1 MKECCSSTVSASG
14 RCCMPMSFFIWSG
27 TTGVASSSWSA
38 RAFPA
43 SSPGVVARRP
53 SRGQTRWRP
62 VSLASKRYSIFGC
75 CMPQATRSA
84 ACSFVP
90 PGSIVPTF
98 LAASPSWSHRFFF
111 FRSTDGWPSIFTGL
125 NRENL
130 VERLRRG
137 GLREVLSSLLL
148 AEPWHQHVIHQA
160 DGNDANEA
168 KAADAAEEAEEAEEA
183 ESDDANESEEAE
195 KAEVAEGHDANADEA
210 LWFFEYV
217 HWEVGPDENTLVVLG
232 DCDALSLPET
242 AQWLKEEYPRVRVA
256 THSGHGSICF
266 PPHSK
271 WLAEVLANFFDAERS

>member
-98 LAASPSWSHRFFF
+98 LAASPSWSHRFFSSGV
-111 FRSTDGWPSIFTGL
+111 RTVGHRYSRGSTAKTWSSGFGEAGFGRCSPACCSPSPGISTSSTRPTAMMRMRPRRPMRPRRQRRPRRPKAMTRMRARRPRRPRWPRAMTRMRTRHCGSSNMFIGKSARTKI
-125 NRENL
+125 
-130 VERLRRG
+130 RL
-137 GLREVLSSLLL
+137 
-148 AEPWHQHVIHQA
+148 
-160 DGNDANEA
+160 
-168 KAADAAEEAEEAEEA
+168 
-183 ESDDANESEEAE
+183 
-195 KAEVAEGHDANADEA
+195 
-210 LWFFEYV
+210 
-217 HWEVGPDENTLVVLG
+217 
-232 DCDALSLPET
+232 
-242 AQWLKEEYPRVRVA
+242 
-256 THSGHGSICF
+256 
-266 PPHSK
+266 
-271 WLAEVLANFFDAERS
+271 